1 MHDVLAVLAI
11 EVLKKRFPEIKFNY
25 TNAGAAG
32 IDIEGRRNSKKFL
45 IAEVKTTTGNL
56 RNPQGEAIKKDLV
69 RLKESIVKHKFLIL
83 MDAKIKRAVEKK
95 FGKQYL
101 EIKILNVLEE

>member
-1 MHDVLAVLAI
+1 MSDLKEAYKKELRFLLNLKVAVSKLNNRMHDVLAVLAI

-56 RNPQGEAIKKDLV
+56 
-69 RLKESIVKHKFLIL
+69 
-83 MDAKIKRAVEKK
+83 
-95 FGKQYL
+95 
-101 EIKILNVLEE
+101 